1 MSQPRVYMGKG
12 NVWGLNIKKSL
23 GTSTIELAKR
33 AEEKPPKPS
42 MEAEGAKP
50 MQPNGAARLERS
62 AVGGGVS
69 ARKVLANA
77 GLAMGSVV
85 RMDGKGVG
93 SAIGSGKP
101 WVIKPSRY
109 MRGAWK
115 QSAEAAKRA
124 ADEAQKA
131 LVDAVKAEKEKI
143 EEKPIEEVEPI
154 EPIENPIEAVVEAEK
169 PVEAVAEQPKA
180 EEAVK
185 AAVEAETL
193 VLGETAEVPTEAKGE
208 VVGEELN
215 LFGDVIGAGSS
226 SLSPTEERLTEYLG
240 AAESAVAEVKAAE
253 AARGGKPGGENVG
266 KGKKKRRKRKH
277 RR

>member
-12 NVWGLNIKKSL
+12 NVWGLNIKKPL

-33 AEEKPPKPS
+33 AGEKPPKPS

-109 MRGAWK
+109 MQGAWK
-115 QSAEAAKRA
+115 QRAEAARA
-124 ADEAQKA
+124 EAE
-131 LVDAVKAEKEKI
+131 AVKAEKSSVKVV
-143 EEKPIEEVEPI
+143 EEKAVEDV
-154 EPIENPIEAVVEAEK
+154 EPIENPIEAVEEAEK

-180 EEAVK
+180 EEAV
-185 AAVEAETL
+185 
-193 VLGETAEVPTEAKGE
+193 EVPTEAKGE

-215 LFGDVIGAGSS
+215 LFGEVIGAEGS

-253 AARGGKPGGENVG
+253 AARGGEPGGGNVG

>member
-12 NVWGLNIKKSL
+12 NVWGLNIKKPL

-50 MQPNGAARLERS
+50 MQPNGAATVERS

-109 MRGAWK
+109 MQGAWK
-115 QSAEAAKRA
+115 QRADAARAEA
-124 ADEAQKA
+124 E
-131 LVDAVKAEKEKI
+131 AVKTEKSSVKVV

-154 EPIENPIEAVVEAEK
+154 KPIEKPI
-169 PVEAVAEQPKA
+169 EAVAEQPKA
-180 EEAVK
+180 EEAAE

-215 LFGDVIGAGSS
+215 LFGEVIGAEGS

-253 AARGGKPGGENVG
+253 AARGGEPGGGNVG

>member
-12 NVWGLNIKKSL
+12 NVWGLNIKKPL

-33 AEEKPPKPS
+33 AGEKPPKPS

-50 MQPNGAARLERS
+50 MQPNGAARGERS

-109 MRGAWK
+109 MQGAWK
-115 QSAEAAKRA
+115 QRADAARAEA
-124 ADEAQKA
+124 E
-131 LVDAVKAEKEKI
+131 AVKAEKSSVKVV
-143 EEKPIEEVEPI
+143 EEKAVEDV
-154 EPIENPIEAVVEAEK
+154 EPIENPIEAVEEAEK

-180 EEAVK
+180 EEAV
-185 AAVEAETL
+185 
-193 VLGETAEVPTEAKGE
+193 EVPTEAKGE

-215 LFGDVIGAGSS
+215 LFGEVIGAEGS

-253 AARGGKPGGENVG
+253 AARGGEPGGGNVG

>member
-12 NVWGLNIKKSL
+12 NVWGLNIKKPL

-33 AEEKPPKPS
+33 AGEKPPKPS

-50 MQPNGAARLERS
+50 KQPNGAARLERS

-69 ARKVLANA
+69 ARKALANVR
-77 GLAMGSVV
+77 LAMGSVV

-109 MRGAWK
+109 MQGAWK
-115 QSAEAAKRA
+115 QRAEAAK
-124 ADEAQKA
+124 ADAE
-131 LVDAVKAEKEKI
+131 AVKAEKEKV

-154 EPIENPIEAVVEAEK
+154 KPVER

-180 EEAVK
+180 EEA
-185 AAVEAETL
+185 AEAETL

-215 LFGDVIGAGSS
+215 LFGDVIGAEGS

-240 AAESAVAEVKAAE
+240 AAESAVAGVKAAE
-253 AARGGKPGGENVG
+253 AARGGEPGGGNVG
-266 KGKKKRRKRKH
+266 EGKKKRRKRKH

>member
-12 NVWGLNIKKSL
+12 NVWGLNIKKPL

-109 MRGAWK
+109 MQGAWK
-115 QSAEAAKRA
+115 QRAEAARA
-124 ADEAQKA
+124 EAE
-131 LVDAVKAEKEKI
+131 AVKTEKSSVKVV

-154 EPIENPIEAVVEAEK
+154 EPIEKPIEAVEEAEK

-180 EEAVK
+180 EEAAE

-215 LFGDVIGAGSS
+215 LFGEVIGAEGS

-253 AARGGKPGGENVG
+253 AARGGEPGGGNVG

>member
-12 NVWGLNIKKSL
+12 NVWGLNIKKPL

-33 AEEKPPKPS
+33 
-42 MEAEGAKP
+42 EGAKP
-50 MQPNGAARLERS
+50 MQPNGAARGERS

-109 MRGAWK
+109 MQGAWK
-115 QSAEAAKRA
+115 QRADAARAEA
-124 ADEAQKA
+124 E
-131 LVDAVKAEKEKI
+131 AVKAEKSSVKVV
-143 EEKPIEEVEPI
+143 EEKDVEPV
-154 EPIENPIEAVVEAEK
+154 EPIENPIEAVVEAER

-180 EEAVK
+180 EEA
-185 AAVEAETL
+185 AEAETL

-215 LFGDVIGAGSS
+215 LFGDVIGAEGS
-226 SLSPTEERLTEYLG
+226 SLSPTEDRLAEYLG

-253 AARGGKPGGENVG
+253 AARGGEPGGGNVG

>member
-1 MSQPRVYMGKG
+1 MNQPRVYMGKG
-12 NVWGLNIKKSL
+12 NVWGLNIKKPL

-50 MQPNGAARLERS
+50 MQPNGAARGERS

-109 MRGAWK
+109 MQGAWK
-115 QSAEAAKRA
+115 QRAEAAK
-124 ADEAQKA
+124 ADAE
-131 LVDAVKAEKEKI
+131 AVKAEGEKV
-143 EEKPIEEVEPI
+143 EAKVVEEVEPI
-154 EPIENPIEAVVEAEK
+154 EPIEKPIEAVAEAEK
-169 PVEAVAEQPKA
+169 IVEAVAEQPKA
-180 EEAVK
+180 EEAVE
-185 AAVEAETL
+185 AAVEAEAP

-215 LFGDVIGAGSS
+215 LFGEVIGAEDS

-240 AAESAVAEVKAAE
+240 AAESAVAEVRAAE
-253 AARGGKPGGENVG
+253 AARGGEPGGGNVG

>member
-12 NVWGLNIKKSL
+12 NVWGLNIKKPL

-50 MQPNGAARLERS
+50 MQPNGAARGERS

-93 SAIGSGKP
+93 SAIGSRKP

-109 MRGAWK
+109 MQGAWK
-115 QSAEAAKRA
+115 QRAGAAK
-124 ADEAQKA
+124 
-131 LVDAVKAEKEKI
+131 VDAEAVKAVEEKV
-143 EEKPIEEVEPI
+143 EEKPVEEVEPI
-154 EPIENPIEAVVEAEK
+154 EPIEKPI
-169 PVEAVAEQPKA
+169 EAVAEQPKA
-180 EEAVK
+180 EEA
-185 AAVEAETL
+185 AEAETL

-215 LFGDVIGAGSS
+215 LFGDVIGAEGS

-253 AARGGKPGGENVG
+253 AARGGEPGCGNAG

>member
-12 NVWGLNIKKSL
+12 NVWGLNIKKPL

-33 AEEKPPKPS
+33 
-42 MEAEGAKP
+42 EGAKP
-50 MQPNGAARLERS
+50 MQPNGAARGERS

-109 MRGAWK
+109 MQGAWK
-115 QSAEAAKRA
+115 QRADAARAEA
-124 ADEAQKA
+124 E
-131 LVDAVKAEKEKI
+131 AVKAEKSSVKVV
-143 EEKPIEEVEPI
+143 EEKDVEPV
-154 EPIENPIEAVVEAEK
+154 EPIENPIEAVVEAER

-180 EEAVK
+180 EEA
-185 AAVEAETL
+185 AEAETL

-215 LFGDVIGAGSS
+215 LFGEVIGAEGS

-253 AARGGKPGGENVG
+253 AARGGEPGGGNVG